1 MRLVLASASPRRTL
15 LLTVAGYP
23 HDVRV
28 PDVEE
33 SLIEGEPAAEAV
45 LRLSD
50 AKARSVPRRSH
61 EVVLAA
67 DTMVVLNGELLGKPL
82 NAADAHELL
91 SRLRRR
97 THSVLTG
104 WSYIGDQ
111 WERFRV
117 AEAGV
122 TCKTNVP
129 AVYSWYLVDAEPLDK
144 AGSYALQGERGRLVA
159 GVSGSRANVMGL
171 PLGDVARTLAE
182 FGIERS
188 PADR

>member
-82 NAADAHELL
+82 NAADAHEML
-91 SRLRRR
+91 SRLSGR

-104 WSYIGDQ
+104 WTISGDEG
-111 WERFRV
+111 ERFGV
-117 AEAGV
+117 AESRV
-122 TCKTNVP
+122 TFKKLT
-129 AVYSWYLVDAEPLDK
+129 SETISEYLVDAEPLDK